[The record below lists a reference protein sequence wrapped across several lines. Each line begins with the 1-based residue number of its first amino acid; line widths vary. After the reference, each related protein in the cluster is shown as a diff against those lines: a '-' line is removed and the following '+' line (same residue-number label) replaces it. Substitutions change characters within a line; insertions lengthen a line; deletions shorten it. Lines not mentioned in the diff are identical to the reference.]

1 MGHDVKL
8 DTLRGS
14 NMNAVEALYVVF
26 TVGFVVGSI
35 IGFIIGNMDMES

>member
-1 MGHDVKL
+1 
-8 DTLRGS
+8 
-14 NMNAVEALYVVF
+14 MNAVEALYVVF